1 MFDLERIRA
10 IPISMVAK
18 DFGFNLSRTGGG
30 RCRLPDHEDSN
41 PSFSVRLATN
51 RFVCFSCGRRGSVI
65 DLVMIMEK
73 IDFVEACRWLEAR
86 YLSGSAKHAHNAAK
100 PVRSLV
106 RQSPQENEGVAEIRT
121 HADVEVFDWVLERS
135 PLLSDGAQYLSRRA
149 FSAKT
154 LAHFRVGQMGDG
166 RDLLYAATARWG
178 RDRLVACGLLKE
190 ARCADELVFPS
201 RYLLFPFLVGGK
213 VTYLQA
219 RRPDDGHARRWL
231 CPSHLRPPLFN
242 ADALTAAGS
251 TITLCEGVTD
261 VLSAFELGMNAVGL
275 LGASSWLDGETV
287 ARFRGRNVA
296 VLGDADKAGCSF
308 GQRMSSLIAP
318 HGLTIIRKRLPTGCN
333 DLNDYLLATRRSGHE
348 LA

>member
-18 DFGFNLSRTGGG
+18 DLGFNLSRTGGG

-65 DLVMIMEK
+65 DLVKIMEG

-86 YLSGSAKHAHNAAK
+86 YLGGSSKRTHNAAK
-100 PVRSLV
+100 SVRSLV
-106 RQSPQENEGVAEIRT
+106 RQSPQKDEGVAEIKTR
-121 HADVEVFDWVLERS
+121 ADVEVFGWVLERS
-135 PLLSDGAQYLSRRA
+135 PLLSDGAQYLASRA
-149 FSAKT
+149 FSPKT
-154 LAHFRVGQMGDG
+154 LAHFRVGQVGDG
-166 RDLLYAATARWG
+166 RNLLHAATARWG
-178 RDRLVACGLLKE
+178 RDRLVACGLLRE
-190 ARCADELVFPS
+190 TRWADELVFPS

-219 RRPDDGHARRWL
+219 RRPDRGHARRWL
-231 CPSHLRPPLFN
+231 CPSHLLPPLFN
-242 ADALTAAGS
+242 ADALSTAGS

-261 VLSAFELGMNAVGL
+261 VLSAFELGMDAVGL
-275 LGASSWLDGETV
+275 LGASSQLDGETV
-287 ARFRGRNVA
+287 GRFRGRNLA
-296 VLGDADKAGCSF
+296 VLGDADKAGRSF
-308 GQRMSSLIAP
+308 AQRMSSLFVP

-333 DLNDYLLATRRSGHE
+333 DLNDYLLATRRPPHE